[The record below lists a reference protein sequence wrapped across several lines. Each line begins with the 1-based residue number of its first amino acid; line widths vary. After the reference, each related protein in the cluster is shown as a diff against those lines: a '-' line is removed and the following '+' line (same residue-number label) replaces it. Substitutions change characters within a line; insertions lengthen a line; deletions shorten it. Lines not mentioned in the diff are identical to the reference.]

1 MPPSI
6 LPPGQPKSS
15 WWSRTTKTGKEPTV
29 RPMRSFSGLND
40 DSEKSMLP
48 VSAKSKDSSGSRFKT
63 LGSAISFKSKKVASL
78 SIQDPPSDV
87 PIQAPPPPTPPADF
101 DADQTTVAP
110 SNIHS
115 SNKLHGIKSIRTA
128 RSTEADNDARS
139 ARTTSEPRTPSDY
152 RTSYQPSV
160 LTSFS
165 EIDPFASGGVI
176 VQQNHDPNR
185 LSAYSDSS
193 MLEPSKQRGEIL
205 FYNRISYASSSSKSQ
220 GHSSDSHS
228 IKLASPRSSRLSR

>member
-15 WWSRTTKTGKEPTV
+15 WWSRTKTGKEPTV

-78 SIQDPPSDV
+78 SIQDLPSDV